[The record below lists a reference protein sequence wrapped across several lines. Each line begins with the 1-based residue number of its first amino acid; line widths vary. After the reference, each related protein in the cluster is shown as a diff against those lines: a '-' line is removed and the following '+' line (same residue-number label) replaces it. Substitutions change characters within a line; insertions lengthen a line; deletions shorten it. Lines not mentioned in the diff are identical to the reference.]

1 MQNYA
6 EVPNIISCKDL
17 DYLSDMFEWNY
28 GAYKNV
34 YNSVNQANDAEIK
47 SLLEKGST
55 LFKSNMNQIL
65 EILGGN
71 YE

>member
-1 MQNYA
+1 MENYTQ
-6 EVPNIISCKDL
+6 VPNIISCKDL

-28 GAYKNV
+28 GAYKST
-34 YNSVNQANDAEIK
+34 YNSINKVTDLNLKNI
-47 SLLEKGST
+47 LEKGSN
-55 LFKSNMNQIL
+55 LFESNMKQIL